1 MYNDV
6 KMKKEDISAEFRLY
20 EFQYEEAIHNLLY
33 SKNLN
38 IVYIPLMNLVVQ
50 YLENF
55 LKKIYGEF
63 YFMEST
69 PKTLKI
75 DNLHDLSKLLE
86 NIKIKYNKYLD
97 ISTLKLAIKGIE
109 NFIKYAEKIFGKN
122 LLINTRYAI
131 KNDEFDIASKNV
143 NINLDCDELKQ
154 YILYLKN
161 SLKLLEIFYKHERVH
176 RELMKSGID
185 KVKFLKS
192 ISNGYDISTS
202 LELLEII
209 EKYDCS

>member
-1 MYNDV
+1 ME
-6 KMKKEDISAEFRLY
+6 KEDISAEFRLY

-33 SKNLN
+33 SNNLN
-38 IVYIPLMNLVVQ
+38 VVYIPLMNLVVQ

-75 DNLHDLSKLLE
+75 DNLHDLTKLLD
-86 NIKIKYNKYLD
+86 NIKSRYNKYLE
-97 ISTLKLAIKGIE
+97 ISTLKVAIDGIE
-109 NFIKYAEKIFGKN
+109 NFIKYAENIFGKN

-131 KNDEFDIASKNV
+131 KNNEFGIASKNV
-143 NINLDCDELKQ
+143 KFDLNCDELKQ

-161 SLKLLEIFYKHERVH
+161 SLELLDIFYKHERTH
-176 RELMKSGID
+176 RELIKSGID
-185 KVKFLKS
+185 KVEFLKS

-209 EKYDCS
+209 ENYDNG

>member
-1 MYNDV
+1 
-6 KMKKEDISAEFRLY
+6 MKKEDISAEFRLY

-33 SKNLN
+33 SNNLN
-38 IVYIPLMNLVVQ
+38 VVYIPLMNLVVQ

-75 DNLHDLSKLLE
+75 DNLHDLTKLLD
-86 NIKIKYNKYLD
+86 NIKSRYSKYLE
-97 ISTLKLAIKGIE
+97 ISTLKIAIDGIE
-109 NFIKYAEKIFGKN
+109 NFIKYAENIFGKN

-131 KNDEFDIASKNV
+131 KNNEFDITSENV
-143 NINLDCDELKQ
+143 KFDLNCDELKQ
-154 YILYLKN
+154 YILYLRN
-161 SLKLLEIFYKHERVH
+161 SLELLDIFYKHERTH
-176 RELMKSGID
+176 RELIKSGID
-185 KVKFLKS
+185 KVEFLKS

-209 EKYDCS
+209 ENYDNG